1 MIQLADKTHCTGCSA
16 CMNVCRQNAISMQ
29 ADNEGFMQPAID
41 VSKCVECHLCEKHCP
56 ALFPINTGIKVQTAY
71 AIINNEDRNVSSSG
85 GAFSF
90 FARKILEEGG
100 VVFGAYMSNDHNLKH
115 IPIFDIDGLDKL
127 RGSKYVQSDIEYS
140 FRQIRTFLTEGRKVL
155 FCGTPCQVSGL
166 YKYLN
171 DRYNDQLITLDL
183 VCHGVP
189 SQLVFK
195 VYLEKLK
202 KCFKTN
208 DDIKEFRF
216 RKLNSWDYCP
226 AIKFSE
232 SEWKILDREKN
243 VYMDAFF
250 NGWIY
255 RESCFHCAYAN
266 MDRVGT
272 FTIADFW
279 GIGKHGLPFKKNV
292 ASGVSLVIDNH
303 NNMYKFITDIKTNVY
318 IEKRPLNE
326 ALYENHNLSAP
337 VERKDQRN
345 TAIVDMLSSDVSLF
359 DFATKYGLLEPQN
372 LFTMMKKLVKK
383 IIYALGLYNV
393 YKSIIYKMK

>member
-1 MIQLADKTHCTGCSA
+1 M
-16 CMNVCRQNAISMQ
+16 
-29 ADNEGFMQPAID
+29 
-41 VSKCVECHLCEKHCP
+41 
-56 ALFPINTGIKVQTAY
+56 
-71 AIINNEDRNVSSSG
+71 SSSG

-90 FARKILEEGG
+90 FARKVLEEGG
-100 VVFGAYMSNDHNLKH
+100 VVFGAYMSNDQNLKH

-140 FRQIRTFLTEGRKVL
+140 FRQIRTFLKEGRKVL

-216 RKLNSWDYCP
+216 RKLNSWAIIP
-226 AIKFSE
+226 AVKFSE

-303 NNMYKFITDIKTNVY
+303 NNMYKFITDNKTNVY